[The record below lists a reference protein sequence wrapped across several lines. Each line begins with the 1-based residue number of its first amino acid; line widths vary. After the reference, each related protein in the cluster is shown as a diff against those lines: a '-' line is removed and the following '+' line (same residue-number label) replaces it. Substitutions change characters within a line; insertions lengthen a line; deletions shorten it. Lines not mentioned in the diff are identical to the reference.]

1 VLVNLFL
8 NANDAM
14 DCEGTLRV
22 ITRTTR
28 YAPPKTN
35 RAAGPARREADPLG
49 IDYRLL
55 RQTNPARKW
64 PFLEDQGI
72 VEIDVVDTG
81 PGISEEDLPRVF
93 DPFFT
98 TKEAGRGTGLGL
110 SVSQRIIE
118 SFYGDIHITSGPNEN
133 TRVRIRMPVLEQD
146 EDTLRTQVREEMLQD
161 GTTAAH
167 RG

>member
-1 VLVNLFL
+1 
-8 NANDAM
+8 M
-14 DCEGTLRV
+14 
-22 ITRTTR
+22 
-28 YAPPKTN
+28 
-35 RAAGPARREADPLG
+35 
-49 IDYRLL
+49 
-55 RQTNPARKW
+55 RKG
-64 PFLEDQGI
+64 PFLEGQGL

-118 SFYGDIHITSGPNEN
+118 SFYGDIQITSAPNKR
-133 TRVRIRMPVLEQD
+133 TRVRIRMPIPEEDQ
-146 EDTLRTQVREEMLQD
+146 DTLRTPITEEMPQD